1 MAYDYKERV
10 SHKAPVFHNSLFCPE
25 LQQAVLRPFSHIS
38 DLSLWDY
45 YIKEELRSGPAYDLE
60 LAGLDLLEEES
71 DVMVEP
77 GQARHSLTL
86 GYDNM

>member
-1 MAYDYKERV
+1 M
-10 SHKAPVFHNSLFCPE
+10 
-25 LQQAVLRPFSHIS
+25 QPFSHIS
-38 DLSLWDY
+38 DLLLWDY

-77 GQARHSLTL
+77 GQTRQSLTQ